1 MKEEENYYSD
11 SKGTK
16 RWWHKKGDRSQLH
29 REDGPAFERANGHRE
44 WYTNGKLHREDGPAV
59 EKADGTNE
67 WYINDKLDR
76 ADGPAIERTDGS
88 RLWYTNGKLHRED
101 GPAVEYTNR
110 FRLWYINGMR
120 LHILTKE
127 HLIKYMETY
136 NLTVAH
142 LLTDSDEVVRTSA
155 AKYDWN
161 E

>member
-59 EKADGTNE
+59 E
-67 WYINDKLDR
+67 
-76 ADGPAIERTDGS
+76 
-88 RLWYTNGKLHRED
+88 YTNG
-101 GPAVEYTNR
+101 